1 MKVIPDLIGDLN
13 KTERTKPIRSE
24 ATKRGNVNYCICM
37 NAPAICT
44 DYIYIEIR
52 DNIHNMQVL
61 KFGGTSVAN
70 AENMSKV
77 VDIVTKAVDRD
88 RTILVLSA
96 ISGCTDALIK
106 IGTLASERDESY
118 KTLIDGLQTRHHDI
132 IKAFLPVEKQEDS
145 IEVCD
150 SLFDSLRSIAQGVY
164 LLGELSPAS
173 LDAIQSFGE
182 LWSTKIMAT
191 KLASI
196 GIATK
201 WVDSRQIVRTVAKG
215 DKNVTDVQKTYS
227 RVNEMVED
235 NNVTQLF
242 ILPGFIASDRLGR
255 TTTLGRGGSDYTAS
269 LLAVGCKA
277 RILEIWTDVPG
288 MMTSNPKVVPTARTI
303 SNISY
308 KAALELSHFGAKVIY
323 PPTIQPVVAEGI
335 PIYIKDTFHPEA
347 AGTLIEKHPPRS
359 KDKLIGISNSDNIA
373 LLSLE
378 GSGMVGIPGFS
389 SRLFETLSQNDINI
403 ILITQASSV
412 HTMCIAVS
420 EKDAEKAREAA
431 DRCFAYEIS
440 LGKLN
445 PLKVEKGYSIVCLVG
460 DDVLNQT
467 GATGRMLAAL
477 GRNSIPVRAT
487 AQGSSE
493 RNISA
498 IIASEDAEAAIRT
511 IHNEFFDRRSGKEIH
526 LFIAGY
532 GTVGKALVDIIA
544 KNREKIEKRT
554 GRRLHVCG
562 LSNSRRFILD
572 KNGLSLDNIKD
583 RLAAGESSADEAY
596 FTRLATLSLENSVFV
611 DCTASADIAFK
622 YMNLFKKGYSVVAC
636 NKITFS
642 LPYVRYAALKEAAIE
657 IGATLR
663 YETTVGAALPILESI
678 SRSVHSGDEIL
689 RIEAVLSGTLN
700 YIFSNYAGGEGG
712 TFAEVVKKAQD
723 AGYTEPDPRLDLSG
737 RDVLR
742 KLLILSREAGIP
754 LDEKDV
760 EQTPILGPEFFEGDV
775 EEFYRKLAENEETFA
790 ARYREAAD
798 KGLRQRFVATLV
810 KDEDAPLGYRACI
823 GLEAVAPEH
832 PLFSLSGTDNCAII
846 RTDFYPSPLVVQGAG
861 AGAYQT
867 ASGVLNDI
875 IV

>member
-1 MKVIPDLIGDLN
+1 
-13 KTERTKPIRSE
+13 
-24 ATKRGNVNYCICM
+24 
-37 NAPAICT
+37 
-44 DYIYIEIR
+44 
-52 DNIHNMQVL
+52 MQVL

-70 AENMSKV
+70 AEAIQQV
-77 VDIVTKAVDRD
+77 VEIVSRSVDRD
-88 RTILVLSA
+88 RTILVVSA
-96 ISGCTDALIK
+96 IRGCTDALIR
-106 IGTLASERDESY
+106 IGNLASHRDEAY
-118 KTLIDGLQTRHHDI
+118 KEVIDSLQKQHHQI
-132 IKAFLPVEKQEDS
+132 IKEVLPVEKQEES
-145 IEVCD
+145 RETCD
-150 SLFDSLRSIAQGVY
+150 SLFNSLRSIAQGVF
-164 LLGELSPAS
+164 LLGELSPTS
-173 LDAIQSFGE
+173 LDAIQGFGE
-182 LWSTKIMAT
+182 QWSSRIIAT

-201 WVDSRQIVRTVAKG
+201 WVDSRKIIRTVSKG
-215 DKNVTDVQKTYS
+215 EKNTVDVQKTYS
-227 RVNEMVED
+227 RINEMIES
-235 NNVTQLF
+235 NPITQLF
-242 ILPGFIASDRLGR
+242 VMPGFIASDKQGR
-255 TTTLGRGGSDYTAS
+255 TTTLGRGGSDYSAS
-269 LLAVGCKA
+269 LMAVGCKA
-277 RILEIWTDVPG
+277 RALEIWTDVPG
-288 MMTSNPKVVPTARTI
+288 MMTANPKVVPTARTI

-323 PPTIQPVVAEGI
+323 PPTIQPVVTEGI
-335 PIYIKDTFHPEA
+335 PIYVKNTFDPQAH
-347 AGTLIEKHPPRS
+347 GTLIEKNPPRS
-359 KDKLIGISNSDNIA
+359 KDSVIGISNSDNIA

-445 PLKVEKGYSIVCLVG
+445 PLKVEKGFSIVCLVG
-460 DDVLNQT
+460 DDVLNQS

-477 GRNSIPVRAT
+477 GNNSIPVRAT

-493 RNISA
+493 KNISV
-498 IIASEDAEAAIRT
+498 IISSHDTEAALRT
-511 IHNEFFDRRSGKEIH
+511 IHNEFFDRRSGKDIH

-532 GTVGKALVDIIA
+532 GVVGKALVDIIS

-572 KNGLSLDNIKD
+572 KNGLPLENIAEQ
-583 RLAAGESSADEAY
+583 LAEGHCSADEAY
-596 FTRLATLSLENSVFV
+596 FNQLATLSMENSVFV

-622 YMNLFKKGYSVVAC
+622 YMNLFKRGYSVVAC

-642 LPYVRYAALKEAAIE
+642 LPYRQYAAVKEAAIE

-712 TFAEVVKKAQD
+712 TFAEVVKRAQD

-742 KLLILSREAGIP
+742 KLLILSREAGVGI
-754 LDEKDV
+754 DETDV
-760 EQTPILGPEFFEGDV
+760 EISSILPEDFFEGDV
-775 EEFYRKLAENEETFA
+775 EAFYAKLAENEAMFA
-790 ARYREAAD
+790 ARYNEAAS
-798 KGLRQRFVATLV
+798 KGLRQRFVASLV
-810 KDEDAPLGYRACI
+810 KDNGSPFGYKAKI
-823 GLEAVAPEH
+823 GLECVDASH
-832 PLFSLSGTDNCAII
+832 PLFSLCGTDNAALIQ
-846 RTDFYPSPLVVQGAG
+846 TDFYPSPLVVQGAG

-875 IV
+875 IM

>member
-1 MKVIPDLIGDLN
+1 
-13 KTERTKPIRSE
+13 
-24 ATKRGNVNYCICM
+24 
-37 NAPAICT
+37 
-44 DYIYIEIR
+44 
-52 DNIHNMQVL
+52 MQVL

-70 AENMSKV
+70 AEAIQKV
-77 VDIVTKAVDRD
+77 VEIVSGSVDRD
-88 RTILVLSA
+88 RTILVVSA
-96 ISGCTDALIK
+96 IRGCTDALIH
-106 IGTLASERDESY
+106 IGNLASQRDESY
-118 KTLIDGLQTRHHDI
+118 IEIIDDLQDKHHQI
-132 IKAFLPVEKQEDS
+132 IRELLPREKHDEACRT
-145 IEVCD
+145 CD
-150 SLFDSLRSIAQGVY
+150 ELFDSLRSIAQGVY
-164 LLGELSPAS
+164 LLGELSPTS
-173 LDAIQSFGE
+173 LDAIQGFGE
-182 LWSTKIMAT
+182 LWSSKIIAT
-191 KLASI
+191 KLASV

-201 WVDSRQIVRTVAKG
+201 WVDSRKIIRTVSKG
-215 DKNVTDVQKTYS
+215 ETNAVDIQKTYS
-227 RVNEMVED
+227 RVNEMIG
-235 NNVTQLF
+235 NNPITQLF
-242 ILPGFIASDRLGR
+242 VMPGFIASDKQGR
-255 TTTLGRGGSDYTAS
+255 TTTLGRGGSDYSAS
-269 LLAVGCKA
+269 LMAVGCKA
-277 RILEIWTDVPG
+277 RALEIWTDVPG

-323 PPTIQPVVAEGI
+323 PPTIQPVVTEGI
-335 PIYIKDTFHPEA
+335 PIYVKNTFEPQAH
-347 AGTLIEKHPPRS
+347 GTLIEKNPPRS
-359 KDKLIGISNSDNIA
+359 KDAVIGISNSDNIA

-445 PLKVEKGYSIVCLVG
+445 PLKVEKGFSIVCLVG
-460 DDVLNQT
+460 DDVLNQS

-477 GRNSIPVRAT
+477 GSNSIQVRAT

-493 RNISA
+493 KNISV
-498 IIASEDAEAAIRT
+498 IISSSDTDAALRT
-511 IHNEFFDRRSGKEIH
+511 IHNEFFDRRSGKDIH

-532 GTVGKALVDIIA
+532 GVVGKALVDIIS

-562 LSNSRRFILD
+562 LSNSRRFILN
-572 KNGLSLDNIKD
+572 KNGLSLENIAEQ
-583 RLAAGESSADEAY
+583 LADGHSSADEAY
-596 FTRLATLSLENSVFV
+596 FNKLATLTLENSVFV

-622 YMNLFKKGYSVVAC
+622 YMNLFKRGYSVVAC

-642 LPYVRYAALKEAAIE
+642 LPYKQYAAVKEAAIE

-700 YIFSNYAGGEGG
+700 YIFSNYAGGNGG
-712 TFAEVVKKAQD
+712 TFAEVVKRAQD

-742 KLLILSREAGIP
+742 KLLILSREAGVGI
-754 LDEKDV
+754 DEKDV
-760 EQTPILGPEFFEGDV
+760 EISSILPDEFFEGDV
-775 EEFYRKLAENEETFA
+775 NAFYAKLAENEAMFA
-790 ARYREAAD
+790 ERYHEAAS
-798 KGLRQRFVATLV
+798 KGLRQRFVASLV
-810 KDEDAPLGYRACI
+810 KDSESSFGYKAKI
-823 GLEAVAPEH
+823 GLESVDASH
-832 PLFSLSGTDNCAII
+832 PLYNLCGTDNAALIQ
-846 RTDFYPSPLVVQGAG
+846 TDFYPSPLVVQGAG

-875 IV
+875 IM

>member
-1 MKVIPDLIGDLN
+1 
-13 KTERTKPIRSE
+13 
-24 ATKRGNVNYCICM
+24 
-37 NAPAICT
+37 
-44 DYIYIEIR
+44 
-52 DNIHNMQVL
+52 MQVL
-61 KFGGTSVAN
+61 KFGGSSVAN

-77 VDIVTKAVDRD
+77 VDIVANAVDRD
-88 RTILVLSA
+88 RTILVASA
-96 ISGCTDALIK
+96 ISGCTDTLIK
-106 IGTLASERDESY
+106 IGTLASQRDEGY
-118 KTLIDGLQTRHHDI
+118 KGLIDELQEKHHVI
-132 IKAFLPVEKQEDS
+132 IRDFLPLEKQAES
-145 IEVCD
+145 QEICD
-150 SLFDSLRSIAQGVY
+150 ALFDSLRSIAQGVF

-173 LDAIQSFGE
+173 LDAIQGFGE
-182 LWSTKIMAT
+182 LWSTKILAT

-201 WVDSRQIVRTVAKG
+201 WIDSRNIIRTVAKG
-215 DKNVTDVQKTYS
+215 DKNIVDVQKTYS
-227 RVNEMVED
+227 RINEMVE
-235 NNVTQLF
+235 NNPITQLF
-242 ILPGFIASDRLGR
+242 VLPGFIASDKQGR

-269 LLAVGCKA
+269 LYAVGCKA
-277 RILEIWTDVPG
+277 RVLEIWTDVSG

-335 PIYIKDTFHPEA
+335 PIYVKNTFEPEA
-347 AGTLIEKHPPRS
+347 SGTLIEKNPPRS
-359 KDKLIGISNSDNIA
+359 KDSVIGISNSDNIA

-460 DDVLNQT
+460 DDVLNQS

-493 RNISA
+493 RNISV
-498 IIASEDAEAAIRT
+498 IISSADADGAIRT
-511 IHNEFFDRRSGKEIH
+511 IHNEFFDRKSGKDIH

-532 GTVGKALVDIIA
+532 GVVGKALVDIIA
-544 KNREKIEKRT
+544 KNRDKIEART

-572 KNGLSLDNIKD
+572 KNGLPLDCIAD
-583 RLAAGESSADEAY
+583 LLAAGESAADEAY
-596 FTRLATLSLENSVFV
+596 FTQLATLTLENSVFV

-642 LPYVRYAALKEAAIE
+642 APYKHYAALKEAAIE

-712 TFAEVVKKAQD
+712 TFAEVVKRAQD

-742 KLLILSREAGIP
+742 KLLILSREAGVGI
-754 LDEKDV
+754 DEKDV
-760 EQTPILGPEFFEGDV
+760 EISALLPEEFFEGDV
-775 EEFYRKLAENEETFA
+775 DAFYAKLAENEDMFA
-790 ARYREAAD
+790 ARYNEAAS
-798 KGLRQRFVATLV
+798 KGLRQRFVASLV
-810 KDEDAPLGYRACI
+810 KDTSSPFGYKAKI
-823 GLEAVAPEH
+823 GLESIDSTH
-832 PLFSLSGTDNCAII
+832 PLYNLCGTDNAALIQ
-846 RTDFYPSPLVVQGAG
+846 TDFYPSPLVIQGAG

>member
-1 MKVIPDLIGDLN
+1 
-13 KTERTKPIRSE
+13 
-24 ATKRGNVNYCICM
+24 
-37 NAPAICT
+37 
-44 DYIYIEIR
+44 
-52 DNIHNMQVL
+52 MQVL
-61 KFGGTSVAN
+61 KFGGSSVAG
-70 AENMSKV
+70 AGNMAKV
-77 VDIVTKAVDRD
+77 VDIVTNAVDRD
-88 RTILVLSA
+88 RTILVSSA
-96 ISGCTDALIK
+96 ISGCTDTLIK
-106 IGTLASERDESY
+106 IGTLASQRDESY
-118 KTLIDGLQTRHHDI
+118 KTLIDGLQKQHHDI
-132 IKAFLPVEKQEDS
+132 INEFLPIEKQKES
-145 IEVCD
+145 TEVCD
-150 SLFDSLRSIAQGVY
+150 SLFDSLRSIAQGVF

-173 LDAIQSFGE
+173 LDAIQSYGE
-182 LWSTKIMAT
+182 LWSTKILAT

-201 WVDSRQIVRTVAKG
+201 WIDSRQIIRTVAKG
-215 DKNVTDVQKTYS
+215 DKNIVDVQKTYY
-227 RVNEMVED
+227 RVNEMVE
-235 NNVTQLF
+235 NNQIAQLF
-242 ILPGFIASDRLGR
+242 VLPGFIAADKQGR
-255 TTTLGRGGSDYTAS
+255 TTTLGRGGSDYTAA
-269 LLAVGCKA
+269 LYAVGCKA
-277 RILEIWTDVPG
+277 RVLEIWTDVPG

-323 PPTIQPVVAEGI
+323 PPTIQPVVTEGI
-335 PIYIKDTFHPEA
+335 PIYVKNTFDPDAH
-347 AGTLIEKHPPRS
+347 GTLIEKHPPRS
-359 KDKLIGISNSDNIA
+359 KEKLIGISNSDNIA

-420 EKDAEKAREAA
+420 EKDAEKAKEAA
-431 DRCFAYEIS
+431 DKCFAYEIS

-477 GRNSIPVRAT
+477 GRNSISVRAT

-493 RNISA
+493 RNVSVIIS
-498 IIASEDAEAAIRT
+498 SSDAEAAIRT
-511 IHNEFFDRRSGKEIH
+511 IHNEFFDKISGKDIH

-532 GTVGKALVDIIA
+532 GTVGRALVDIIA
-544 KNREKIEKRT
+544 KNREKIAART

-562 LSNSRRFILD
+562 LSNSRKFIIN
-572 KNGLSLDNIKD
+572 KNGLSLENIKEQ
-583 RLAAGESSADEAY
+583 LAEGISAADEAY
-596 FTRLATLSLENSVFV
+596 FSQIATLSLENSVFV

-642 LPYVRYAALKEAAIE
+642 LPYVQYAAVKASAIE
-657 IGATLR
+657 VGAALR

-678 SRSVHSGDEIL
+678 SRSVHSGDEIV

-712 TFAEVVKKAQD
+712 TFAEVVKRAQD
-723 AGYTEPDPRLDLSG
+723 GGYTEPDPRLDLSG

-742 KLLILSREAGIP
+742 KLLILSREAGFKI
-754 LDEKDV
+754 DESDV
-760 EQTPILGPEFFEGDV
+760 EIHPILGEEFFEGDV
-775 EEFYRKLAENEETFA
+775 PSFYAKLAENEAMFA
-790 ARYREAAD
+790 ARYQEAAQ
-798 KGLRQRFVATLV
+798 KGLRQRFVASLI
-810 KDEDAPLGYRACI
+810 KDSDAPLGYRAKI
-823 GLEAVAPEH
+823 GLENVDSSN
-832 PLFSLSGTDNCAII
+832 PLFNLMGADNCALI
-846 RTDFYPSPLVVQGAG
+846 RTDFYPSPLVIQGAG

-875 IV
+875 LM

>member
-1 MKVIPDLIGDLN
+1 
-13 KTERTKPIRSE
+13 
-24 ATKRGNVNYCICM
+24 
-37 NAPAICT
+37 
-44 DYIYIEIR
+44 
-52 DNIHNMQVL
+52 MQVL
-61 KFGGTSVAN
+61 KFGGSSVAN
-70 AENMSKV
+70 AQNMSKV
-77 VDIVTKAVDRD
+77 VDIVIKAVDRD
-88 RTILVLSA
+88 RTILVASA
-96 ISGCTDALIK
+96 ISGCTDTLIR

-118 KTLIDGLQTRHHDI
+118 KTLIDELQKKHHDI
-132 IKAFLPVEKQEDS
+132 INELLPREKQVES
-145 IEVCD
+145 LEVCD
-150 SLFDSLRSIAQGVY
+150 SLFDSLRSITQGVY

-182 LWSTKIMAT
+182 LWSTKILAT
-191 KLASI
+191 KIASI

-201 WVDSRQIVRTVAKG
+201 WIDSRSIIRTIAKG
-215 DKNVTDVQKTYS
+215 DKNVVDVQKTYY
-227 RVNEMVED
+227 RINEVVEND
-235 NNVTQLF
+235 PVTQLF
-242 ILPGFIASDRLGR
+242 VLPGFIASDKQGR

-269 LLAVGCKA
+269 LYAVGCKA

-308 KAALELSHFGAKVIY
+308 KAAQELSHFGAKVIY

-335 PIYIKDTFHPEA
+335 PIYVKNTFDPA
-347 AGTLIEKHPPRS
+347 AYGTLIEKNPPRS

-445 PLKVEKGYSIVCLVG
+445 PLKVEKGFSIVCLVG

-493 RNISA
+493 RNISV
-498 IIASEDAEAAIRT
+498 IISSDDAEAAIRT
-511 IHNEFFDRRSGKEIH
+511 IHNEFFDRRSGKDIN
-526 LFIAGY
+526 LFIAGF
-532 GTVGKALVDIIA
+532 GTVGRALVDIIA
-544 KNREKIEKRT
+544 KNRDKIAERT

-562 LSNSRRFILD
+562 LSNSRRFIIDKHGLD
-572 KNGLSLDNIKD
+572 LTNIKEQLDNGIS
-583 RLAAGESSADEAY
+583 AADEAY
-596 FTRLATLSLENSVFV
+596 FSNLATLSLENSVFV

-642 LPYVRYAALKEAAIE
+642 LPYKQYAALKEAAIE

-678 SRSVHSGDEIL
+678 SRSVHSGDEII

-712 TFAEVVKKAQD
+712 TFAEVVKRAQD

-742 KLLILSREAGIP
+742 KLLILSREAGVA

-760 EQTPILGPEFFEGDV
+760 LISPILGDEFFEGDV
-775 EEFYRKLAENEETFA
+775 DAFYAKLAENEEMFA
-790 ARYREAAD
+790 ARYNEAAS
-798 KGLRQRFVATLV
+798 KGLRQRFVASLI
-810 KDEDAPLGYRACI
+810 KDENSPLGYRAKT
-823 GLEAVAPEH
+823 GLEAVSADH
-832 PLFSLSGTDNCAII
+832 PLFNLNGTDNCAII
-846 RTDFYPSPLVVQGAG
+846 QTEFYPSPLVVQGAG

-875 IV
+875 IM

>member
-1 MKVIPDLIGDLN
+1 
-13 KTERTKPIRSE
+13 
-24 ATKRGNVNYCICM
+24 
-37 NAPAICT
+37 
-44 DYIYIEIR
+44 
-52 DNIHNMQVL
+52 MQVL

-70 AENMSKV
+70 AEAIQKV
-77 VDIVTKAVDRD
+77 VEITSKSVDRD
-88 RTILVLSA
+88 RTILVVSA
-96 ISGCTDALIK
+96 IRGCTDSLVR
-106 IGTLASERDESY
+106 IGNLASERDESY
-118 KTLIDGLQTRHHDI
+118 KDVIDDLQRQHHQI
-132 IKAFLPVEKQEDS
+132 IKELLPVEKHDES
-145 IEVCD
+145 REVCD

-164 LLGELSPAS
+164 LLGELSPTS
-173 LDAIQSFGE
+173 LDANQGFGE
-182 LWSTKIMAT
+182 LWSSKIIAT

-201 WVDSRQIVRTVAKG
+201 WVDSRQIIRTICNNN
-215 DKNVTDVQKTYS
+215 KNVVDIQKTYS
-227 RVNEMVED
+227 RVNAMIE
-235 NNVTQLF
+235 NNPITQLF
-242 ILPGFIASDRLGR
+242 VMPGFIASDKQGR
-255 TTTLGRGGSDYTAS
+255 TTTLGRGGSDYSAS
-269 LLAVGCKA
+269 LFAVGCKA
-277 RILEIWTDVPG
+277 RALEIWTDVPG

-335 PIYIKDTFHPEA
+335 PIYVKNTFDPQA
-347 AGTLIEKHPPRS
+347 YGTLIEKNPPRS
-359 KDKLIGISNSDNIA
+359 KDSVIGISNSDNIA

-389 SRLFETLSQNDINI
+389 SRLFETLSQNNINI

-445 PLKVEKGYSIVCLVG
+445 PLKVEKGFSIVCLVG
-460 DDVLNQT
+460 DDVLNQS
-467 GATGRMLAAL
+467 GSTGRMLAAL
-477 GRNSIPVRAT
+477 GNNSIPVRAT

-493 RNISA
+493 RNVSVIISSA
-498 IIASEDAEAAIRT
+498 DTDAAIRT
-511 IHNEFFDRRSGKEIH
+511 IHNEFFDRRSGKDIH

-532 GTVGKALVDIIA
+532 GVVGKALVDIIA

-562 LSNSRRFILD
+562 LANSRRFILD
-572 KNGLSLDNIKD
+572 KNGLSLENIAEQLNNGD
-583 RLAAGESSADEAY
+583 SSADEAY
-596 FTRLATLSLENSVFV
+596 FNQLAILTLENSVFV

-642 LPYVRYAALKEAAIE
+642 SPYKQYAALKEAAIE

-678 SRSVHSGDEIL
+678 SRSVHSGDEIV

-712 TFAEVVKKAQD
+712 TFAEVVKRAQD

-742 KLLILSREAGIP
+742 KLLILSREAGVGI
-754 LDEKDV
+754 DEKDV
-760 EQTPILGPEFFEGDV
+760 EISSILPEEFFEGDV
-775 EEFYRKLAENEETFA
+775 DAFYAKLAENEAMFA
-790 ARYREAAD
+790 ARYNEAAS
-798 KGLRQRFVATLV
+798 KGLRQRFVASLV
-810 KDEDAPLGYRACI
+810 KDTESSFGYRAKI
-823 GLEAVAPEH
+823 GLECIDAAH
-832 PLFSLSGTDNCAII
+832 PLYSLCGTDNAALIQ
-846 RTDFYPSPLVVQGAG
+846 TDFYPSPLVVQGAG

-875 IV
+875 IM

>member
-1 MKVIPDLIGDLN
+1 
-13 KTERTKPIRSE
+13 
-24 ATKRGNVNYCICM
+24 
-37 NAPAICT
+37 
-44 DYIYIEIR
+44 
-52 DNIHNMQVL
+52 MQVL
-61 KFGGTSVAN
+61 KFGGSSVAN
-70 AENMSKV
+70 AQNMSKV
-77 VDIVTKAVDRD
+77 VDIVVNAVDRD
-88 RTILVLSA
+88 RTILVSSA
-96 ISGCTDALIK
+96 ISGCTDTLIK
-106 IGTLASERDESY
+106 IGTLASQRDESY
-118 KTLIDGLQTRHHDI
+118 KVLIDELQKKHHDI
-132 IKAFLPVEKQEDS
+132 INELLPREKQQES
-145 IEVCD
+145 LEVCD
-150 SLFDSLRSIAQGVY
+150 GLFDSLRSITQGVY

-182 LWSTKIMAT
+182 LWSTKILAT

-201 WVDSRQIVRTVAKG
+201 WIDSRQIIRTVAKG
-215 DKNVTDVQKTYS
+215 DKNVVDIQKTYY
-227 RVNEMVED
+227 RVNEMVES
-235 NNVTQLF
+235 NPITQLF
-242 ILPGFIASDRLGR
+242 VLPGFIASDKQGR

-269 LLAVGCKA
+269 LYAVGCKA
-277 RILEIWTDVPG
+277 RVLEIWTDVPG

-335 PIYIKDTFHPEA
+335 PIYVKNTFTPEA
-347 AGTLIEKHPPRS
+347 HGTLIEKHPPRS

-431 DRCFAYEIS
+431 DKCFAYEIS

-445 PLKVEKGYSIVCLVG
+445 PLKVEKGFSIVCLVG

-493 RNISA
+493 RNISV
-498 IIASEDAEAAIRT
+498 IISSEDAEAAIKT
-511 IHNEFFDRRSGKEIH
+511 IHNEFFDKRSGKDIN
-526 LFIAGY
+526 LFIAGF
-532 GTVGKALVDIIA
+532 GTVGRALVDIIA
-544 KNREKIEKRT
+544 KNRDKIAART
-554 GRRLHVCG
+554 GRRLRICG
-562 LSNSRRFILD
+562 LSNSRRFIID
-572 KNGLSLDNIKD
+572 KNGLDLNDIKGQ
-583 RLAAGESSADEAY
+583 LENGISAADEAY
-596 FTRLATLSLENSVFV
+596 FTQLATLSLENSVFV

-622 YMNLFKKGYSVVAC
+622 YMNLFKRGYSVVAC

-642 LPYVRYAALKEAAIE
+642 LPYDQYAALKEAAIE

-678 SRSVHSGDEIL
+678 SRSVHSGDEIV

-712 TFAEVVKKAQD
+712 TFAEVVRRAQD

-742 KLLILSREAGIP
+742 KLLILSREAGVP

-760 EQTPILGPEFFEGDV
+760 QVSPILGEEFFEGDV
-775 EEFYRKLAENEETFA
+775 DSFYAKLAENEAVFA
-790 ARYREAAD
+790 ARYNKAAS
-798 KGLRQRFVATLV
+798 KGLRQRFVASLV
-810 KDEDAPLGYRACI
+810 KDEASELGYKAKI
-823 GLEAVAPEH
+823 GLENVDESH
-832 PLFSLSGTDNCAII
+832 PLYNLNGTDNCAII
-846 RTDFYPSPLVVQGAG
+846 QTDFYPSPLVIQGAG

-875 IV
+875 IM

>member
-1 MKVIPDLIGDLN
+1 
-13 KTERTKPIRSE
+13 
-24 ATKRGNVNYCICM
+24 
-37 NAPAICT
+37 
-44 DYIYIEIR
+44 
-52 DNIHNMQVL
+52 MQVL
-61 KFGGTSVAN
+61 KFGGSSVAN

-88 RTILVLSA
+88 RTILVASA
-96 ISGCTDALIK
+96 ISGCTDTLIN
-106 IGTLASERDESY
+106 IGRLAAERNESY
-118 KTLIDGLQTRHHDI
+118 KELIDELQSRHHVI
-132 IKAFLPVEKQEDS
+132 IKDFIPLEKQEES
-145 IEVCD
+145 LKVCD
-150 SLFDSLRSIAQGVY
+150 TLFDSLRSITQGVS
-164 LLGELSPAS
+164 LLGELSQTS
-173 LDAIQSFGE
+173 LDTIQGLGE
-182 LWSTKIMAT
+182 LWSTRILAT

-201 WVDSRQIVRTVAKG
+201 WVDSREIIRTVSRG
-215 DKNVTDVQKTYS
+215 DKNTVDIQKTYS
-227 RVNEMVED
+227 RINEMVE
-235 NNVTQLF
+235 NNPVTQLF
-242 ILPGFIASDRLGR
+242 VLPGFIASDKQGR
-255 TTTLGRGGSDYTAS
+255 TTTLGRGGSDYTAA
-269 LLAVGCKA
+269 LYAVGCKA

-288 MMTSNPKVVPTARTI
+288 MMTTNPKVVPTARTI

-335 PIYIKDTFHPEA
+335 PIYVKNTFDPQA
-347 AGTLIEKHPPRS
+347 YGTLIEKNPPRS
-359 KDKLIGISNSDNIA
+359 KDSVTGISNSDNIA

-460 DDVLNQT
+460 DDVLNQS
-467 GATGRMLAAL
+467 GSTGRMLAAL

-493 RNISA
+493 RNISV
-498 IIASEDAEAAIRT
+498 IISSSDADAALRT
-511 IHNEFFDRRSGKEIH
+511 IHNEFFDRKSGKDIH

-532 GTVGKALVDIIA
+532 GVVGKALVDIIS
-544 KNREKIEKRT
+544 KNREKIEART

-562 LSNSRRFILD
+562 LANSRRFILD
-572 KNGLSLDNIKD
+572 KNGLALEDIAGQ
-583 RLAAGESSADEAY
+583 LAAGEDAADEAY
-596 FTRLATLSLENSVFV
+596 FTRLATLTLENSVFV

-622 YMNLFKKGYSVVAC
+622 YMNLFRKGYSVVAC

-642 LPYVRYAALKEAAIE
+642 APYKHYAALKEAAIE

-678 SRSVHSGDEIL
+678 SRSVHSGDEII

-712 TFAEVVKKAQD
+712 TFAEIVRKAQD

-742 KLLILSREAGIP
+742 KLLILSREAGVGI
-754 LDEKDV
+754 DEKDV
-760 EQTPILGPEFFEGDV
+760 EISSILPDEFFEGDV
-775 EEFYRKLAENEETFA
+775 DTFYEKLAENEDMFA
-790 ARYREAAD
+790 ARYNEAAS
-798 KGLRQRFVATLV
+798 KGLRQRFVASLV
-810 KDEDAPLGYRACI
+810 KDEDSRFGYKAKI
-823 GLEAVAPEH
+823 GLESIDSSH
-832 PLFSLSGTDNCAII
+832 PLYSLCGTDNAALIQ
-846 RTDFYPSPLVVQGAG
+846 TGFYPSPLVIQGAG

>member
-1 MKVIPDLIGDLN
+1 
-13 KTERTKPIRSE
+13 
-24 ATKRGNVNYCICM
+24 
-37 NAPAICT
+37 
-44 DYIYIEIR
+44 
-52 DNIHNMQVL
+52 MQVL

-70 AENMSKV
+70 AEAIQQV
-77 VDIVTKAVDRD
+77 VEIVSRSVDRD
-88 RTILVLSA
+88 RTILVVSA
-96 ISGCTDALIK
+96 IRGCTDALIR
-106 IGTLASERDESY
+106 IGNLASQRDEAY
-118 KTLIDGLQTRHHDI
+118 KEVIDSLQKQHHQI
-132 IKAFLPVEKQEDS
+132 IKEVLPVEKQEES
-145 IEVCD
+145 RETCD
-150 SLFDSLRSIAQGVY
+150 SLFNSLRSIAQGVF
-164 LLGELSPAS
+164 LLGELSPTS
-173 LDAIQSFGE
+173 LDAIQGFGE
-182 LWSTKIMAT
+182 QWSSRIIAT

-201 WVDSRQIVRTVAKG
+201 WVDSRKIIRTVSKG
-215 DKNVTDVQKTYS
+215 EKNTVDVQKTYS
-227 RVNEMVED
+227 RINEMIES
-235 NNVTQLF
+235 NPITQLF
-242 ILPGFIASDRLGR
+242 VMPGFIASDKQGR
-255 TTTLGRGGSDYTAS
+255 TTTLGRGGSDYSAS
-269 LLAVGCKA
+269 LMAVGCKA
-277 RILEIWTDVPG
+277 RALEIWTDVPG
-288 MMTSNPKVVPTARTI
+288 MMTANPKVVPTARTI

-323 PPTIQPVVAEGI
+323 PPTIQPVVTEGI
-335 PIYIKDTFHPEA
+335 PIYVKNTFDPQA
-347 AGTLIEKHPPRS
+347 YGTLIEKNPPRS
-359 KDKLIGISNSDNIA
+359 KDSVIGISNSDNIA

-445 PLKVEKGYSIVCLVG
+445 PLKVEKGFSIVCLVG
-460 DDVLNQT
+460 DDVLNQS

-477 GRNSIPVRAT
+477 GSNSIPVRAT

-493 RNISA
+493 KNISV
-498 IIASEDAEAAIRT
+498 IISSHDTEAALRT
-511 IHNEFFDRRSGKEIH
+511 IHNEFFDRRSGKDIH

-532 GTVGKALVDIIA
+532 GVVGKALVDIIS

-572 KNGLSLDNIKD
+572 KNGLPLENIAEQ
-583 RLAAGESSADEAY
+583 LAEGHCSADEAY
-596 FTRLATLSLENSVFV
+596 FNQLATLSMENSVFV

-622 YMNLFKKGYSVVAC
+622 YMNLFKRGYSVVAC

-642 LPYVRYAALKEAAIE
+642 LPYKQYAAVKEAAIE

-712 TFAEVVKKAQD
+712 TFAEVVKRAQD

-742 KLLILSREAGIP
+742 KLLILSREAGVGI
-754 LDEKDV
+754 DEKDV
-760 EQTPILGPEFFEGDV
+760 EISSILPEDFFEGDV
-775 EEFYRKLAENEETFA
+775 EAFYAKLAENEAMFA
-790 ARYREAAD
+790 ARYNEAAS
-798 KGLRQRFVATLV
+798 KGLRQRFVASLV
-810 KDEDAPLGYRACI
+810 KDNGSPFGYKAKI
-823 GLEAVAPEH
+823 GLECVDASH
-832 PLFSLSGTDNCAII
+832 PLFSLCGTDNAALIQ
-846 RTDFYPSPLVVQGAG
+846 TDFYPSPLVVQGAG

-875 IV
+875 IM

>member
-1 MKVIPDLIGDLN
+1 
-13 KTERTKPIRSE
+13 
-24 ATKRGNVNYCICM
+24 
-37 NAPAICT
+37 
-44 DYIYIEIR
+44 
-52 DNIHNMQVL
+52 MQVL

-70 AENMSKV
+70 AEIIQKV
-77 VDIVTKAVDRD
+77 VEIVSGSVDHD
-88 RTILVLSA
+88 RTILVVSA
-96 ISGCTDALIK
+96 IRGCTDSLIH
-106 IGTLASERDESY
+106 IGNLASQRDESY
-118 KTLIDGLQTRHHDI
+118 IEIIDDLQDKHHQI
-132 IKAFLPVEKQEDS
+132 IRELLPREKHDEACRT
-145 IEVCD
+145 CD
-150 SLFDSLRSIAQGVY
+150 ELFNSLRSIAQGVY
-164 LLGELSPAS
+164 LLGELSPTS
-173 LDAIQSFGE
+173 LDAIQGFGE
-182 LWSTKIMAT
+182 LWSSKIIAT
-191 KLASI
+191 KLASV

-201 WVDSRQIVRTVAKG
+201 WVDSRKIIRTVSKG
-215 DKNVTDVQKTYS
+215 ETNAVDIQKTYS
-227 RVNEMVED
+227 RVNEMIG
-235 NNVTQLF
+235 NNPITQLF
-242 ILPGFIASDRLGR
+242 VMPGFIASDKQGR
-255 TTTLGRGGSDYTAS
+255 TTTLGRGGSDYSAS
-269 LLAVGCKA
+269 LMAVGCKA
-277 RILEIWTDVPG
+277 RALEIWTDVPG

-323 PPTIQPVVAEGI
+323 PPTIQPVVTEGI
-335 PIYIKDTFHPEA
+335 PIYVKNTFEPQAH
-347 AGTLIEKHPPRS
+347 GTLIEKNPPRS
-359 KDKLIGISNSDNIA
+359 KDAVIGISNSDNIA

-445 PLKVEKGYSIVCLVG
+445 PLKVEKGFSIVCLVG
-460 DDVLNQT
+460 DDVLNQS

-477 GRNSIPVRAT
+477 GSNSIQVRAT

-493 RNISA
+493 KNISV
-498 IIASEDAEAAIRT
+498 IISSSDTDAALRT
-511 IHNEFFDRRSGKEIH
+511 IHNEFFDRRSGKDIH

-532 GTVGKALVDIIA
+532 GVVGKALVDIIS

-562 LSNSRRFILD
+562 LSNSRRFILN
-572 KNGLSLDNIKD
+572 KNGLSLENIAEQ
-583 RLAAGESSADEAY
+583 LADGHSSADEAY
-596 FTRLATLSLENSVFV
+596 FNKLATLTLENSVFV

-622 YMNLFKKGYSVVAC
+622 YMNLFKRGYSVVAC

-642 LPYVRYAALKEAAIE
+642 LPYKQYAAVKEAAIE

-700 YIFSNYAGGEGG
+700 YIFSNYAGGNGG
-712 TFAEVVKKAQD
+712 TFAEVVKRAQD

-742 KLLILSREAGIP
+742 KLLILSREAGVGI
-754 LDEKDV
+754 DEKDV
-760 EQTPILGPEFFEGDV
+760 EISSILPDEFFEGDV
-775 EEFYRKLAENEETFA
+775 NAFYAKLAENEAMFA
-790 ARYREAAD
+790 ERYHEAAS
-798 KGLRQRFVATLV
+798 KGLRQRFVASLV
-810 KDEDAPLGYRACI
+810 KDSESSYGYKAKI
-823 GLEAVAPEH
+823 GLESVDASH
-832 PLFSLSGTDNCAII
+832 PLYNLCGTDNAALIQ
-846 RTDFYPSPLVVQGAG
+846 TDFYPSPLVVQGAG

-875 IV
+875 IM

>member
-1 MKVIPDLIGDLN
+1 
-13 KTERTKPIRSE
+13 
-24 ATKRGNVNYCICM
+24 
-37 NAPAICT
+37 
-44 DYIYIEIR
+44 
-52 DNIHNMQVL
+52 MQVL

-70 AENMSKV
+70 ASNMSQV

-88 RTILVLSA
+88 RTILVSSA
-96 ISGCTDALIK
+96 ISGCTDTLIS
-106 IGTLASERDESY
+106 IGHLAAERNESY
-118 KTLIDGLQTRHHDI
+118 KELINDLQKRHHDI
-132 IKAFLPVEKQEDS
+132 ISSFLPLEKQAES
-145 IEVCD
+145 TEVCD
-150 SLFDSLRSIAQGVY
+150 NLFDSLRSIAQGVY

-182 LWSTKIMAT
+182 LWSTKILAT

-196 GIATK
+196 GISTK
-201 WVDSRQIVRTVAKG
+201 WIDSRNIIRTVAKG
-215 DKNVTDVQKTYS
+215 DKNVVDVQKSYF
-227 RVNEMVED
+227 RINEMVES
-235 NNVTQLF
+235 NPITQLF
-242 ILPGFIASDRLGR
+242 VLPGFIASDKQGR

-269 LLAVGCKA
+269 LCAVGCKA
-277 RILEIWTDVPG
+277 RILEIWTDVTG

-303 SNISY
+303 HNISY

-335 PIYIKDTFHPEA
+335 PIYVKNTFEPEA
-347 AGTLIEKHPPRS
+347 FGTLIEKNPPRS
-359 KDKLIGISNSDNIA
+359 KDSVIGISNSDNIA

-420 EKDAEKAREAA
+420 EKDAEKAKDAA

-445 PLKVEKGYSIVCLVG
+445 PLKVEKGFSIVCLVG
-460 DDVLNQT
+460 DDVLNQS

-493 RNISA
+493 RNISV
-498 IIASEDAEAAIRT
+498 ILSSKDTDAAIRT
-511 IHNEFFDRRSGKEIH
+511 IHNEFFDRRSGKDIH

-532 GTVGKALVDIIA
+532 GVVGKAHVDIIS

-572 KNGLSLDNIKD
+572 KNGLSLENIPQQMNN
-583 RLAAGESSADEAY
+583 GVSSADEAY
-596 FTRLATLSLENSVFV
+596 FTQLATLSLENSVFV

-622 YMNLFKKGYSVVAC
+622 YMNLFKRGYSVVAC

-642 LPYVRYAALKEAAIE
+642 SPYKQYAALKEAAIE

-712 TFAEVVKKAQD
+712 TFAEVVRRAQD

-742 KLLILSREAGIP
+742 KLIILSREAGVGI
-754 LDEKDV
+754 DEKDV
-760 EQTPILGPEFFEGDV
+760 QISPILPEEFFEGDV
-775 EEFYRKLAENEETFA
+775 EAFYTKLAENEAMFA
-790 ARYREAAD
+790 QRYSEAAD
-798 KGLRQRFVATLV
+798 KGLRQRFVASLV
-810 KDEDAPLGYRACI
+810 KDETAPFGYRARI
-823 GLEAVAPEH
+823 GLECVGSDH
-832 PLFSLSGTDNCAII
+832 PLYALCGTDNAALIQ
-846 RTDFYPSPLVVQGAG
+846 TDFYPSPLVVQGAG

>member
-1 MKVIPDLIGDLN
+1 
-13 KTERTKPIRSE
+13 
-24 ATKRGNVNYCICM
+24 
-37 NAPAICT
+37 
-44 DYIYIEIR
+44 
-52 DNIHNMQVL
+52 MQVL
-61 KFGGTSVAN
+61 KFGGSSVAN
-70 AENMSKV
+70 AANMSKV

-88 RTILVLSA
+88 RPILVSSA
-96 ISGCTDALIK
+96 ISGCTATLIK

-118 KTLIDGLQTRHHDI
+118 KELINMLQEKHHDI
-132 IKAFLPVEKQEDS
+132 IRELLPREKQEES
-145 IEVCD
+145 LEVCD
-150 SLFDSLRSIAQGVY
+150 GLFDSLRSIAQGVY

-173 LDAIQSFGE
+173 LDAIQSFGA
-182 LWSTKIMAT
+182 LWSTKILAT

-196 GIATK
+196 GIETK
-201 WVDSRQIVRTVAKG
+201 WVDSRNIIRTIAKG
-215 DKNVTDVQKTYS
+215 EKNIVDIQKTYF
-227 RVNEMVED
+227 RGNEMVE
-235 NNVTQLF
+235 NNNMTQLF
-242 ILPGFIASDRLGR
+242 VLPGFIASDKQER

-269 LLAVGCKA
+269 LYAVGCKA
-277 RILEIWTDVPG
+277 RVLEIWTDVPG
-288 MMTSNPKVVPTARTI
+288 MMTSNPKIVPTARTI

-335 PIYIKDTFHPEA
+335 PIYVKNTFDPA
-347 AGTLIEKHPPRS
+347 AYGTLIEKHPPRS
-359 KDKLIGISNSDNIA
+359 KDKLIGISNSDDIA

-445 PLKVEKGYSIVCLVG
+445 PLKVEKGFSIVCLVG

-493 RNISA
+493 RNISV
-498 IIASEDAEAAIRT
+498 IISSKDSEAAIRT
-511 IHNEFFDRRSGKEIH
+511 IHNEFFDKRSGKDIN
-526 LFIAGY
+526 LFIAGF
-532 GTVGKALVDIIA
+532 GTVGRALVDIIA
-544 KNREKIEKRT
+544 KNREKIAERT
-554 GRRLHVCG
+554 GRRLHICG
-562 LSNSRRFILD
+562 LANSRKFIMD
-572 KNGLSLDNIKD
+572 KNGLNLENIKVQ
-583 RLAAGESSADEAY
+583 LENGNSSADEAY
-596 FTRLATLSLENSVFV
+596 FSQLGRLSLENSVFV

-642 LPYVRYAALKEAAIE
+642 SPYKQYAALKQAAIE

-678 SRSVHSGDEIL
+678 SRSVHSGDEII

-712 TFAEVVKKAQD
+712 TFAEVV
-723 AGYTEPDPRLDLSG
+723 
-737 RDVLR
+737 
-742 KLLILSREAGIP
+742 
-754 LDEKDV
+754 
-760 EQTPILGPEFFEGDV
+760 
-775 EEFYRKLAENEETFA
+775 
-790 ARYREAAD
+790 
-798 KGLRQRFVATLV
+798 
-810 KDEDAPLGYRACI
+810 
-823 GLEAVAPEH
+823 
-832 PLFSLSGTDNCAII
+832 
-846 RTDFYPSPLVVQGAG
+846 
-861 AGAYQT
+861 
-867 ASGVLNDI
+867 
-875 IV
+875 

>member
-1 MKVIPDLIGDLN
+1 
-13 KTERTKPIRSE
+13 
-24 ATKRGNVNYCICM
+24 
-37 NAPAICT
+37 
-44 DYIYIEIR
+44 
-52 DNIHNMQVL
+52 MQVL
-61 KFGGTSVAN
+61 KFGGSSVAD
-70 AENMSKV
+70 ARNMSKV
-77 VDIVTKAVDRD
+77 VEIFTNAVDRD
-88 RTILVLSA
+88 RTILVASA
-96 ISGCTDALIK
+96 ISGCTDTLIR
-106 IGTLASERDESY
+106 IGTLASQRDESY
-118 KTLIDGLQTRHHDI
+118 KGLIDGLQQRHHVI
-132 IKAFLPVEKQEDS
+132 IKDFLPREKQEES
-145 IEVCD
+145 LETCD
-150 SLFDSLRSIAQGVY
+150 SLFDSLRSIAQGVF

-173 LDAIQSFGE
+173 LDAIQGFGE
-182 LWSTKIMAT
+182 LWSTKILAT

-196 GIATK
+196 GISTK
-201 WVDSRQIVRTVAKG
+201 WIDSRTIIRTIAKG
-215 DKNVTDVQKTYS
+215 DKNIVDVQKTYS
-227 RVNEMVED
+227 RVNEMVE
-235 NNVTQLF
+235 NNPITQLF
-242 ILPGFIASDRLGR
+242 VLPGFIASDKQGR

-269 LLAVGCKA
+269 LYAVGCKA

-288 MMTSNPKVVPTARTI
+288 MMTSNPKTVPTARTI

-323 PPTIQPVVAEGI
+323 PPTIQPVVTEGI
-335 PIYIKDTFHPEA
+335 PIYIKNTFDPEA
-347 AGTLIEKHPPRS
+347 PGTLIEKNPPRS
-359 KDKLIGISNSDNIA
+359 KDSVIGISNSDNIA

-445 PLKVEKGYSIVCLVG
+445 PLKVEKGFSIVCLVG
-460 DDVLNQT
+460 DDVLNQS

-477 GRNSIPVRAT
+477 GNNSIPVRAT

-493 RNISA
+493 RNISV
-498 IIASEDAEAAIRT
+498 IISSSDADAAIKT
-511 IHNEFFDRRSGKEIH
+511 IHNEFFDRKSGKDIH

-532 GTVGKALVDIIA
+532 GVVGKALVDIIS
-544 KNREKIEKRT
+544 KNRDKIEERT

-562 LSNSRRFILD
+562 LANSRRFVID
-572 KNGLSLDNIKD
+572 KNGLALENIAEL
-583 RLAAGESSADEAY
+583 LAEGESSADEAY
-596 FTRLATLSLENSVFV
+596 FTQLATLTLENSVFV

-622 YMNLFKKGYSVVAC
+622 YMNLFKRGYSVVAC

-642 LPYVRYAALKEAAIE
+642 APYKHYAALKSAAIE

-700 YIFSNYAGGEGG
+700 YIFSNYAGGIGG
-712 TFAEVVKKAQD
+712 TFAEVVKRAQD

-742 KLLILSREAGIP
+742 KLLILSREAGVGI
-754 LDEKDV
+754 DEKDV
-760 EQTPILGPEFFEGDV
+760 DVSPILPEEFFEGDV
-775 EEFYRKLAENEETFA
+775 EAFYAKLAANEDMFA
-790 ARYREAAD
+790 AQYKEAAAQ
-798 KGLRQRFVATLV
+798 GLRQRFVASLV
-810 KDEDAPLGYRACI
+810 KDAEAPFGYKARI
-823 GLEAVAPEH
+823 GLERVEASH
-832 PLFSLSGTDNCAII
+832 PLYSLCGTDNAALIQ
-846 RTDFYPSPLVVQGAG
+846 TEFYPSPLVVQGAG

-875 IV
+875 IM

>member
-1 MKVIPDLIGDLN
+1 
-13 KTERTKPIRSE
+13 
-24 ATKRGNVNYCICM
+24 
-37 NAPAICT
+37 
-44 DYIYIEIR
+44 
-52 DNIHNMQVL
+52 MQVL

-70 AENMSKV
+70 AEAIQQV
-77 VDIVTKAVDRD
+77 VEIVSRSVDRD
-88 RTILVLSA
+88 RTILVVSA
-96 ISGCTDALIK
+96 IRGCTDALIR
-106 IGTLASERDESY
+106 IGNLASHRDEAY
-118 KTLIDGLQTRHHDI
+118 KEVIDSLQKQHHQI
-132 IKAFLPVEKQEDS
+132 IKEVLPVEKQEES
-145 IEVCD
+145 RETCD
-150 SLFDSLRSIAQGVY
+150 SLFNSLRSIAQGVF
-164 LLGELSPAS
+164 LLGELSPTS
-173 LDAIQSFGE
+173 LDAIQGFGE
-182 LWSTKIMAT
+182 QWSSRIIAT

-201 WVDSRQIVRTVAKG
+201 WVDSRKIIRTVSKG
-215 DKNVTDVQKTYS
+215 EKNTVDVQKTYS
-227 RVNEMVED
+227 RINEMIES
-235 NNVTQLF
+235 NPITQLF
-242 ILPGFIASDRLGR
+242 VMPGFIASDKQGR
-255 TTTLGRGGSDYTAS
+255 TTTLGRGGSDYSAS
-269 LLAVGCKA
+269 LMAVGCKA
-277 RILEIWTDVPG
+277 RALEIWTDVPG
-288 MMTSNPKVVPTARTI
+288 MMTANPKVVPTARTI

-323 PPTIQPVVAEGI
+323 PPTIQPVVTEGI
-335 PIYIKDTFHPEA
+335 PIYVKNTFDPQA
-347 AGTLIEKHPPRS
+347 YGTLIEKNPPRS
-359 KDKLIGISNSDNIA
+359 KDSVIGISNSDNIA

-445 PLKVEKGYSIVCLVG
+445 PLKVEKGFSIVCLVG
-460 DDVLNQT
+460 DDVLNQS

-477 GRNSIPVRAT
+477 GNNSIPVRAT

-493 RNISA
+493 KNISV
-498 IIASEDAEAAIRT
+498 IISSHDTEAALRT
-511 IHNEFFDRRSGKEIH
+511 IHNEFFDRRSGKDIH

-532 GTVGKALVDIIA
+532 GVVGKALVDIIS

-572 KNGLSLDNIKD
+572 KNGLPLENIAEQ
-583 RLAAGESSADEAY
+583 LAEGHCSADEAY
-596 FTRLATLSLENSVFV
+596 FNQLATLSMENSVFV

-622 YMNLFKKGYSVVAC
+622 YMNLFKRGYSVVAC

-642 LPYVRYAALKEAAIE
+642 LPYRQYAAVKEAAIE

-712 TFAEVVKKAQD
+712 TFAEVVKRAQD

-742 KLLILSREAGIP
+742 KLLILSREAGVGI
-754 LDEKDV
+754 DETDV
-760 EQTPILGPEFFEGDV
+760 EISSILPEDFFEGDV
-775 EEFYRKLAENEETFA
+775 EAFYAKLAENEAMFA
-790 ARYREAAD
+790 ARYNEAAS
-798 KGLRQRFVATLV
+798 KGLRQRFVASLV
-810 KDEDAPLGYRACI
+810 KDNGSPFGYKAKI
-823 GLEAVAPEH
+823 GLECVDTSH
-832 PLFSLSGTDNCAII
+832 PLFSLCGTDNAALIQ
-846 RTDFYPSPLVVQGAG
+846 TDFYPSPLVVQGAG

-875 IV
+875 IM

>member
-1 MKVIPDLIGDLN
+1 
-13 KTERTKPIRSE
+13 
-24 ATKRGNVNYCICM
+24 
-37 NAPAICT
+37 
-44 DYIYIEIR
+44 
-52 DNIHNMQVL
+52 MQVL
-61 KFGGTSVAN
+61 KFGGSSVAD
-70 AENMSKV
+70 ARNMSKV
-77 VDIVTKAVDRD
+77 VDIVTNAVDRD
-88 RTILVLSA
+88 RTILVASA
-96 ISGCTDALIK
+96 ISGCTDTLIR
-106 IGTLASERDESY
+106 IGTLASQRDESY
-118 KTLIDGLQTRHHDI
+118 KGLIDGLQQRHHVI
-132 IKAFLPVEKQEDS
+132 IKDFLPREKQEES
-145 IEVCD
+145 LEICD
-150 SLFDSLRSIAQGVY
+150 ALFDSLRSIAQGVF

-173 LDAIQSFGE
+173 LDAIQGFGE
-182 LWSTKIMAT
+182 LWSTKILAT

-196 GIATK
+196 GISTK
-201 WVDSRQIVRTVAKG
+201 WIDSRTIIRTIAKG
-215 DKNVTDVQKTYS
+215 DKNIVDVQKTYS
-227 RVNEMVED
+227 RVNEMVE
-235 NNVTQLF
+235 NNPITQLF
-242 ILPGFIASDRLGR
+242 VLPGFIASDKQGR

-269 LLAVGCKA
+269 LYAVGCKA

-288 MMTSNPKVVPTARTI
+288 MMTSNPKTVPTARTI

-323 PPTIQPVVAEGI
+323 PPTIQPVVTEGI
-335 PIYIKDTFHPEA
+335 PIYIKNTFDPEA
-347 AGTLIEKHPPRS
+347 PGTLIEKNPPRS
-359 KDKLIGISNSDNIA
+359 KDSVIGISNSDNIA

-445 PLKVEKGYSIVCLVG
+445 PLKVEKGFSIVCLVG
-460 DDVLNQT
+460 DDVLNQS

-477 GRNSIPVRAT
+477 GNNSIPVRAT

-493 RNISA
+493 RNISV
-498 IIASEDAEAAIRT
+498 IISSSDADAAIKT
-511 IHNEFFDRRSGKEIH
+511 IHNEFFDRKSGKDIH

-532 GTVGKALVDIIA
+532 GVVGKALVDIIS
-544 KNREKIEKRT
+544 KNRDKIEERT

-562 LSNSRRFILD
+562 LANSRRFVID
-572 KNGLSLDNIKD
+572 KNGLALENIAEL
-583 RLAAGESSADEAY
+583 LAEGESSADEAY
-596 FTRLATLSLENSVFV
+596 FTQLATLTLENSVFV

-622 YMNLFKKGYSVVAC
+622 YMNLFKRGYSVVAC

-642 LPYVRYAALKEAAIE
+642 APYKHYAALKSAAIE

-700 YIFSNYAGGEGG
+700 YIFSNYAGGIGG
-712 TFAEVVKKAQD
+712 TFAEVVKRAQD

-742 KLLILSREAGIP
+742 KLLILSREAGVGI
-754 LDEKDV
+754 DEKDV
-760 EQTPILGPEFFEGDV
+760 DVSPILPEEFFEGDV
-775 EEFYRKLAENEETFA
+775 EAFYAKLAANEDMFA
-790 ARYREAAD
+790 AQYKEAAAQ
-798 KGLRQRFVATLV
+798 GLRQRFVASLV
-810 KDEDAPLGYRACI
+810 KDAEAPFGYKARI
-823 GLEAVAPEH
+823 GLERVEADH
-832 PLFSLSGTDNCAII
+832 PLYSLCGTDNAALIQ
-846 RTDFYPSPLVVQGAG
+846 TEFYPSPLVVQGAG

-875 IV
+875 MM

>member
-1 MKVIPDLIGDLN
+1 
-13 KTERTKPIRSE
+13 
-24 ATKRGNVNYCICM
+24 
-37 NAPAICT
+37 
-44 DYIYIEIR
+44 
-52 DNIHNMQVL
+52 MQVL
-61 KFGGTSVAN
+61 KFGGSSVAN
-70 AENMSKV
+70 AGNMAKV

-88 RTILVLSA
+88 RTILVSSA
-96 ISGCTDALIK
+96 ISGCTDTLIE
-106 IGTLASERDESY
+106 IGRLASERDESY
-118 KTLIDGLQTRHHDI
+118 KALINKLQEQHHDI
-132 IKAFLPVEKQEDS
+132 INELLPVEKQVES
-145 IEVCD
+145 TEVCD
-150 SLFDSLRSIAQGVY
+150 SLFDSLRSIAQGVF

-182 LWSTKIMAT
+182 IWATKILAT

-201 WVDSRQIVRTVAKG
+201 WIDSRKIIRTIAKNG
-215 DKNVTDVQKTYS
+215 KNVVDVQKTYS
-227 RVNEMVED
+227 RVNEMVES
-235 NNVTQLF
+235 NQITQLF
-242 ILPGFIASDRLGR
+242 VLPGFIASDKQGR
-255 TTTLGRGGSDYTAS
+255 TTTLGRGGSDYTAA
-269 LLAVGCKA
+269 LYAVGCKA
-277 RILEIWTDVPG
+277 RALEIWTDVPG

-335 PIYIKDTFHPEA
+335 PIYVKNTFDPEA
-347 AGTLIEKHPPRS
+347 YGTLIEKHPPRS
-359 KDKLIGISNSDNIA
+359 KEKLIGISNSDNIA

-420 EKDAEKAREAA
+420 EKDAEKAKEAA
-431 DRCFAYEIS
+431 DKCFAYEIS

-445 PLKVEKGYSIVCLVG
+445 PLKVEKGYSIVCIVG

-467 GATGRMLAAL
+467 GVTGRMLAAL

-493 RNISA
+493 RNVSVIIS
-498 IIASEDAEAAIRT
+498 SSDAEGAIRT
-511 IHNEFFDRRSGKEIH
+511 IHNEFFDKISGKDIH

-532 GTVGKALVDIIA
+532 GTVGRALVDIIA
-544 KNREKIEKRT
+544 KNRGKIAART

-562 LSNSRRFILD
+562 LSNSRKFIIN
-572 KNGLSLDNIKD
+572 KNGLSLEDIKGQLDNGIS
-583 RLAAGESSADEAY
+583 AADEAY
-596 FTRLATLSLENSVFV
+596 FSHIATLSLENSVFV

-642 LPYVRYAALKEAAIE
+642 LPYVQYAAVKEAAIE
-657 IGATLR
+657 VGAALR

-678 SRSVHSGDEIL
+678 SRSVHSGDEIV

-712 TFAEVVKKAQD
+712 TFAEVVKRAQD
-723 AGYTEPDPRLDLSG
+723 GGYTEPDPRLDLSG

-742 KLLILSREAGIP
+742 KLLILSREAGIK

-760 EQTPILGPEFFEGDV
+760 EIHHILSEEFFEGDV
-775 EEFYRKLAENEETFA
+775 AAFYKKLEDNEEKFA
-790 ARYREAAD
+790 TQYKEAAQ
-798 KGLRQRFVATLV
+798 KGFRQRFVASLI
-810 KDEDAPLGYRACI
+810 KDETSSFGYRAKI
-823 GLEAVAPEH
+823 GLENVDPDS
-832 PLFSLSGTDNCAII
+832 PLYNLMGADNCALVQ
-846 RTDFYPSPLVVQGAG
+846 TDFYPSPLVIQGAG

-875 IV
+875 LM

>member
-1 MKVIPDLIGDLN
+1 
-13 KTERTKPIRSE
+13 
-24 ATKRGNVNYCICM
+24 
-37 NAPAICT
+37 
-44 DYIYIEIR
+44 
-52 DNIHNMQVL
+52 MQVL

-70 AENMSKV
+70 AEAIQKV
-77 VDIVTKAVDRD
+77 VEITSKSVDRD
-88 RTILVLSA
+88 RTILVVSA
-96 ISGCTDALIK
+96 IRGCTDSLVR
-106 IGTLASERDESY
+106 IGNLASERDESY
-118 KTLIDGLQTRHHDI
+118 KDVIDDLQRQHHQI
-132 IKAFLPVEKQEDS
+132 IKELLPVEKHDES
-145 IEVCD
+145 REVCD

-164 LLGELSPAS
+164 LLGELSPTS
-173 LDAIQSFGE
+173 LDAIQGFGE
-182 LWSTKIMAT
+182 LWSSKIIAT

-201 WVDSRQIVRTVAKG
+201 WVDSRQIIRTICNNN
-215 DKNVTDVQKTYS
+215 KNVVDIQKTYS
-227 RVNEMVED
+227 RVNAMIE
-235 NNVTQLF
+235 NNPITQLF
-242 ILPGFIASDRLGR
+242 VMPGFIASDKQGR
-255 TTTLGRGGSDYTAS
+255 TTTLGRGGSDYSAS
-269 LLAVGCKA
+269 LFAVGCKA
-277 RILEIWTDVPG
+277 RALEIWTDVPG

-335 PIYIKDTFHPEA
+335 PIYVKNTFDPQA
-347 AGTLIEKHPPRS
+347 YGTLIEKNPPRS
-359 KDKLIGISNSDNIA
+359 KDSVIGISNSDNIA

-389 SRLFETLSQNDINI
+389 SRLFETLSQNNINI

-445 PLKVEKGYSIVCLVG
+445 PLKVEKGFSIVCLVG
-460 DDVLNQT
+460 DDVLNQS
-467 GATGRMLAAL
+467 GSTGRMLAAL
-477 GRNSIPVRAT
+477 GNNSIPVRAT

-493 RNISA
+493 RNVSVIISSA
-498 IIASEDAEAAIRT
+498 DTDAAIRT
-511 IHNEFFDRRSGKEIH
+511 IHNEFFDRRSGKDIH

-532 GTVGKALVDIIA
+532 GVVGKALVDIIA

-562 LSNSRRFILD
+562 LANSRRFILD
-572 KNGLSLDNIKD
+572 KNGLSLENIAEQLNNGD
-583 RLAAGESSADEAY
+583 SSADEAY
-596 FTRLATLSLENSVFV
+596 FNQLAILTLENSVFV

-642 LPYVRYAALKEAAIE
+642 SPYKQYAALKEAAIE

-678 SRSVHSGDEIL
+678 SRSVHSGDEIV

-712 TFAEVVKKAQD
+712 TFAEVVKRAQD

-742 KLLILSREAGIP
+742 KLLILSREAGVGI
-754 LDEKDV
+754 DEKDV
-760 EQTPILGPEFFEGDV
+760 EISSILPEDFFEGDV
-775 EEFYRKLAENEETFA
+775 DAFYAKLAENEAMFA
-790 ARYREAAD
+790 ARYNEAAS
-798 KGLRQRFVATLV
+798 KGLRQRFVASLV
-810 KDEDAPLGYRACI
+810 KDTESSLGYRAKI
-823 GLEAVAPEH
+823 GLECVDAAH
-832 PLFSLSGTDNCAII
+832 PLYSLCGTDNAALIQ
-846 RTDFYPSPLVVQGAG
+846 TDFYPSPLVVQGAG

-875 IV
+875 IM

>member
-1 MKVIPDLIGDLN
+1 
-13 KTERTKPIRSE
+13 
-24 ATKRGNVNYCICM
+24 
-37 NAPAICT
+37 
-44 DYIYIEIR
+44 
-52 DNIHNMQVL
+52 MQVL
-61 KFGGTSVAN
+61 KFGGSSVAN
-70 AENMSKV
+70 AQNMSKV
-77 VDIVTKAVDRD
+77 VDIVVNAVDRD
-88 RTILVLSA
+88 RTILVSSA
-96 ISGCTDALIK
+96 ISGCTDTLIK
-106 IGTLASERDESY
+106 IGTLASQRDESY
-118 KTLIDGLQTRHHDI
+118 KTLIDGLQKQHHDI
-132 IKAFLPVEKQEDS
+132 INELLPREKQQES
-145 IEVCD
+145 LEVCD
-150 SLFDSLRSIAQGVY
+150 GLFDSLRSITQGVY

-182 LWSTKIMAT
+182 LWSTKILAT

-201 WVDSRQIVRTVAKG
+201 WIDSRQIIRTVAKG
-215 DKNVTDVQKTYS
+215 DKNVVDIQKTYY
-227 RVNEMVED
+227 RVNEMVES
-235 NNVTQLF
+235 NPITQLF
-242 ILPGFIASDRLGR
+242 VLPGFIASDKQGR

-269 LLAVGCKA
+269 LYAVGCKA
-277 RILEIWTDVPG
+277 RVLEIWTDVPG

-335 PIYIKDTFHPEA
+335 PIYVKNTFTPEA
-347 AGTLIEKHPPRS
+347 HGTLIEKHPPRS

-431 DRCFAYEIS
+431 DKCFAYEIS

-445 PLKVEKGYSIVCLVG
+445 PLKVEKGFSIVCLVG

-493 RNISA
+493 RNISV
-498 IIASEDAEAAIRT
+498 IISSEDAEAAIKT
-511 IHNEFFDRRSGKEIH
+511 IHNEFFDKRSGKDIN
-526 LFIAGY
+526 LFIAGF
-532 GTVGKALVDIIA
+532 GTVGRALVDIIS
-544 KNREKIEKRT
+544 KNREKIAERT
-554 GRRLHVCG
+554 GRRLHICG
-562 LSNSRRFILD
+562 LSNSRRFIID
-572 KNGLSLDNIKD
+572 KNDLELSTIKEQLDN
-583 RLAAGESSADEAY
+583 GQSSADEAY
-596 FTRLATLSLENSVFV
+596 FSQLGTLSLENSVFV

-642 LPYVRYAALKEAAIE
+642 SPYKQYAALKQAAIE

-712 TFAEVVKKAQD
+712 TFAEIVRRAQD

-742 KLLILSREAGIP
+742 KLIILSREAGVGI
-754 LDEKDV
+754 DEKDV
-760 EQTPILGPEFFEGDV
+760 DISPILGEEFFEGDV
-775 EEFYRKLAENEETFA
+775 EAFYAKLAENEEMFA
-790 ARYREAAD
+790 ARYNEAAS
-798 KGLRQRFVATLV
+798 KGLRQRFVASLV
-810 KDEDAPLGYRACI
+810 KDEASPFGYKAKI
-823 GLEAVAPEH
+823 GLESVSPEH
-832 PLFSLSGTDNCAII
+832 PLFNLCGTDNAALIQ
-846 RTDFYPSPLVVQGAG
+846 TEFYPSPLVVQGAG

-875 IV
+875 IM